1 MVLMCKCHG
10 VSGSCEYKT
19 CWKAL
24 APFGV
29 VGSYLR
35 DKYLTSVLV
44 TVNQSTT
51 DLTVAKGKSSIKPSG
66 DDLVFLEESPDYCVR
81 YSKTGSL
88 GTAGRVCETTTL
100 DNGNCAILCCERG
113 FKTIQIEEEYQC
125 ACTFHWCCL
134 VKCKVCRKIID
145 RHVCN

>member
-1 MVLMCKCHG
+1 MASLGHANIKHVGKHWLRLVLWAVTSLTNISLASLSRLTRAPLISRWRK
-10 VSGSCEYKT
+10 GS
-19 CWKAL
+19 
-24 APFGV
+24 
-29 VGSYLR
+29 
-35 DKYLTSVLV
+35 
-44 TVNQSTT
+44 
-51 DLTVAKGKSSIKPSG
+51 KSSIKPSR

-81 YSKTGSL
+81 NSKTGSL

-125 ACTFHWCCL
+125 ACKFHWCCL